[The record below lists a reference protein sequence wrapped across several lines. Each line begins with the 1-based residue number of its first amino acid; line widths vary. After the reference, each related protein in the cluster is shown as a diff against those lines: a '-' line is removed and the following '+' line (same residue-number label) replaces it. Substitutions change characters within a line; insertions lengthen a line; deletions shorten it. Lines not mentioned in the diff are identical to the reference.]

1 MLRST
6 SIYHKHKF
14 YKPLCKVLNA
24 CSKNWHW
31 NNNNW
36 VWFIGNVVSVMI
48 VFSAMASISHNVMVT
63 RCKGTDCGSA
73 KAYNVY
79 IKAHVS
85 IQSSLLGI
93 IRYIRDVESVIPYF
107 RARHSIVCTGHS

>member
-1 MLRST
+1 MST

-31 NNNNW
+31 NNENQ

-48 VFSAMASISHNVMVT
+48 VFSAMASISQNGMVT

-73 KAYNVY
+73 KAKNVH
-79 IKAHVS
+79 IKAHAS
-85 IQSSLLGI
+85 MQSSFLGI
-93 IRYIRDVESVIPYF
+93 NRYIRDVKSVIPDF
-107 RARHSIVCTGHS
+107 KSSHAQVS